1 MGFYPSEGD
10 VDSNGAEEVNLKTSG
25 GVELLGQ
32 QVSAASLPV
41 VISSDQSTIP
51 VSVVPP
57 AGADVFSAVGERTG
71 VGTSEVPVMLLK
83 NPSGSGKVL
92 SINQILLINRHT
104 VSSLVIFRC
113 YSSPT
118 ITANGTAIS
127 IPTLDIGSGN
137 TTVAEAYQSPTI
149 SANGTLMMTTTA
161 SGRANANPNAMQFAG
176 TLTLQP
182 NTSILVTAIADGTN
196 RVPVITM
203 IWSEE

>member
-1 MGFYPSEGD
+1 MGVFHNEGD
-10 VDSNGAEEVNLKTSG
+10 VDANGAQEVNLRTSAG
-25 GVELLGQ
+25 AELLGQ
-32 QVSAASLPV
+32 QISTASLPV
-41 VISSDQSTIP
+41 VIASDQSTIP

-71 VGTSEVPVMLLK
+71 VGTSEVPVILLK

-92 SINQILLINRHT
+92 SIDQILLINRHT

-118 ITANGTAIS
+118 ITANGTAVS

-161 SGRANANPNAMQFAG
+161 SGGANANPNAMRFEG

-182 NTSILVTAIADGTN
+182 NTSILITAIADGTS
-196 RVPVITM
+196 RIPVVTM
-203 IWSEE
+203 IWTEE